1 MPKYLSAQYIFRSV
15 LLLSM
20 PLQVVLYIVT
30 FYYRFFY
37 QTLFV
42 CYVYLFVYF
51 SCLSLLLIVN
61 ACFLTRYSYLARES
75 QYETWNASPTS
86 SYDIDINGVGE
97 NLRDPHPLHANGAWF
112 GGLQRE
118 IKLRYSQYWSDIKD
132 GFHIQCLASLF
143 YLAISLTA
151 TCLTYGQV
159 ICKYTMGNL
168 GPVEMLSAT
177 SLSCILMAILATD
190 PMSVIAGTATML
202 IVEASTYQVS
212 VKCSWC
218 YK

>member
-1 MPKYLSAQYIFRSV
+1 MPKYLSVQYIFRSV

-20 PLQVVLYIVT
+20 PLQVV
-30 FYYRFFY
+30 RFTTGFF
-37 QTLFV
+37 TKRLLCVFVCLFFLFV
-42 CYVYLFVYF
+42 SSAYSKCLFF
-51 SCLSLLLIVN
+51 
-61 ACFLTRYSYLARES
+61 TRYSYLARES

-86 SYDIDINGVGE
+86 SCDIDINDVGE

-118 IKLRYSQYWSDIKD
+118 LKLRYSQYWSDIKD
-132 GFHIQCLASLF
+132 GFYIQCLASLF